1 MQDINA
7 ALEVFYYAHRAII
20 ARPDAILAKYGLSRV
35 HHRILYFI
43 GRNPE
48 LSVNDLLSKLGV
60 SKQSLNAPM
69 RKLLELG
76 FIVSTPDLADRRV
89 KRLTL
94 SDIGK
99 KLEKKL
105 TEDQK
110 RRFAKAFSKI
120 EKKGELSWLSVMKIL
135 TED

>member
-7 ALEVFYYAHRAII
+7 AIEVFYYAHRAII

-48 LSVNDLLSKLGV
+48 LSVNDLLGKLGV

-76 FIVSTPDLADRRV
+76 FVVSTHDLTDRRV

-99 KLEKKL
+99 KLENEL
-105 TEDQK
+105 TSDQK

-120 EKKGELSWLSVMKIL
+120 DKEGELLWFRVMETLS
-135 TED
+135 ED